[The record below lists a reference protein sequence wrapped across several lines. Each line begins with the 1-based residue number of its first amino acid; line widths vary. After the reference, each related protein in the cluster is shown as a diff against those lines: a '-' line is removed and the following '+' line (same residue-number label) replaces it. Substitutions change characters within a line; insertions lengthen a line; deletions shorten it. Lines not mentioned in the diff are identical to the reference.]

1 MKWKETNL
9 PVPNTYQSNIIINLV
24 DKVVQPRS
32 EQVTG
37 LLKSVVSLGI
47 MGTSLFGNARM
58 FVVFVKIPQVLLLV
72 TTISA
77 SVTTVCR
84 KADNCAVW
92 ITINLSCSFTVTVEN
107 TALYFQLPGK
117 YILYLLSNVSQSS
130 CMMDWQAQNHVVTGK
145 T

>member
-117 YILYLLSNVSQSS
+117 YILYLL
-130 CMMDWQAQNHVVTGK
+130 
-145 T
+145 